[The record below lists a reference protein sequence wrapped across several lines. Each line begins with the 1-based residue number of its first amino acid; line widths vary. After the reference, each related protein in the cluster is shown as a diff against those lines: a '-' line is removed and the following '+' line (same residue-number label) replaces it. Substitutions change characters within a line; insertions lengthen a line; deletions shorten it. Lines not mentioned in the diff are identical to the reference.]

1 MSTTG
6 GLESDMESS
15 RRCGC
20 AGWPPP
26 RQGRRWCGA
35 RKGRRATRIWPV
47 ATKQTVLW
55 SLVVSMASS
64 SVSGERMAARRFAG
78 NDSPVPGGPMT
89 MLVLSADPALAAS
102 STGCASMPLTAA
114 EQTLAN
120 IVGFLHQSGLKRNWV
135 FWHHDPANPAIPQVI
150 SYMSAAGHQ
159 LAGLCSHPSPTPM
172 FSEVVLALIDTVFP
186 FK

>member
-1 MSTTG
+1 
-6 GLESDMESS
+6 
-15 RRCGC
+15 
-20 AGWPPP
+20 
-26 RQGRRWCGA
+26 
-35 RKGRRATRIWPV
+35 
-47 ATKQTVLW
+47 
-55 SLVVSMASS
+55 
-64 SVSGERMAARRFAG
+64 
-78 NDSPVPGGPMT
+78 